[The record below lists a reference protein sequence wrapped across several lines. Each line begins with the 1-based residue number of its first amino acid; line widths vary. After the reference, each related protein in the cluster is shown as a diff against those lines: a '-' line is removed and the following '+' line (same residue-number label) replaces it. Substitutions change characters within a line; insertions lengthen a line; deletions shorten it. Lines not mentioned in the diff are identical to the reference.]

1 MTRARDELAGQELKR
16 DDEGAIGDQRL
27 AEWHRYYSAKRI
39 GQQWFQVHLLGTL
52 PVRRVLEVGPHLGL
66 VTAMLDNAGYEVAT
80 LDLLPRGFERPERP
94 HTIADLLTIDSV
106 AITGFD
112 AILCCE
118 TLEHLGWNDVDRVL
132 AAFRRSGA
140 PYLIVSV
147 PYESFQINLSLYV
160 NARTLRQ
167 GFALKKLRF
176 LKSFTPDPDPHG
188 HKWEVGYR
196 DTGLRAWEAKLARA
210 GWRIRARDFTTPTRS
225 VFHVLENGG

>member
-1 MTRARDELAGQELKR
+1 MTRAHDELAGQQVKR
-16 DDEGAIGDQRL
+16 DDEGAIDDQRL

-39 GQQWFQVHLLGTL
+39 GQQWFQVHLLEDL
-52 PVRRVLEVGPHLGL
+52 PVRRVLEVGPYLGL

-94 HTIADLLTIDSV
+94 HTIADLLTIDPV

-140 PYLIVSV
+140 KQPHRDGMVRIASHERGCSHPACPCSFSV
-147 PYESFQINLSLYV
+147 PRVSE
-160 NARTLRQ
+160 RQ
-167 GFALKKLRF
+167 AAN
-176 LKSFTPDPDPHG
+176 SEQH
-188 HKWEVGYR
+188 
-196 DTGLRAWEAKLARA
+196 AWQVR
-210 GWRIRARDFTTPTRS
+210 
-225 VFHVLENGG
+225 